1 MNLIKRKLRSQ
12 SGASMLIAMVFMM
25 FCVFIGGS
33 VLASASANGYRV
45 AHLSDQQDF
54 LSQRSAALLISD
66 ELQGSYTNRLRLTIS
81 DVDLTAREVEVLNGG
96 GIRYTG
102 NSKAVRTIT
111 FQAPSNLVMTPFQ
124 RVAFETTVWQ
134 YLKTNKL
141 APSGA
146 AATGYTPVEVE
157 LKNFVYSDGSV
168 DPNTHELVKVN
179 IDSLSD
185 FWLQYTL
192 SDTLEVK
199 GAINITS
206 SDVPIAQI
214 PAQYESCEDARLYDF
229 AVSFGDYSQMIVS
242 MSASYG
248 ERNPVELTKITT
260 YDDGTTEYDAAE
272 VYTKTRKP
280 VISWDYPLI
289 EKGGV

>member
-81 DVDLTAREVEVLNGG
+81 DVDLKAQKVIILNGG
-96 GIRYTG
+96 GVVPDNDVPPVI
-102 NSKAVRTIT
+102 KRTIT
-111 FQAPSNLVMTPFQ
+111 FQAPSDLVMTPFQ

-146 AATGYTPVEVE
+146 AATGYTPVEVK
-157 LKNFVYSDGSV
+157 LKNFVYGTV
-168 DPNTHELVKVN
+168 DASGNPIEVEIT
-179 IDSLSD
+179 SLSQ

-260 YDDGTTEYDAAE
+260 YDDGTTKYDAAE